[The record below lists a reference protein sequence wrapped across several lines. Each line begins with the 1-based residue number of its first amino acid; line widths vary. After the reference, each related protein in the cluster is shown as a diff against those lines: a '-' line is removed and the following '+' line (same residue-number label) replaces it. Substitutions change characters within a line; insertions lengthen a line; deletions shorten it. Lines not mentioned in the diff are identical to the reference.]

1 MFPVLELDGEPFA
14 RGMACGRAAR
24 TQIGGSV
31 RCYAAMFASCGIDW
45 TTAQQRAA
53 EFRDIIEGGKV
64 VTKSFDNGDRKCSI
78 IYSVEKTGL
87 KKMVE
92 QKK

>member
-14 RGMACGRAAR
+14 QGMACGRAAR

-45 TTAQQRAA
+45 IDKHSSERQSSATSS
-53 EFRDIIEGGKV
+53 EGCGGGIIEEIEGSAAG
-64 VTKSFDNGDRKCSI
+64 SG
-78 IYSVEKTGL
+78 
-87 KKMVE
+87 
-92 QKK
+92 